1 MPRKPYNLK
10 PMANAWDAALTDD
23 QRWQAY
29 GKFVEFRAKWWE
41 VAAWVEKELGI
52 SQPSRSGLYRFADRM
67 RKLESAHR
75 VEQSIIA
82 RSEIGELA
90 AKAGQRDDEMVAAY
104 ETLAADAALQFGD
117 AKKASLF
124 TKMAIAIGEKIAT
137 REALSIK
144 RRAQVT
150 KEENLRLARAKF
162 ESAENR
168 LTAARDAIARLDQS
182 GGITPEARAEIEK
195 AMGLL

>member
-10 PMANAWDAALTDD
+10 PMANSWDAALTDD

-29 GKFVEFRAKWWE
+29 DKFVEFRAKWWE
-41 VAAWVEKELGI
+41 VAAWVEKEFKI
-52 SQPSRSGLYRFADRM
+52 QSPSRSGLYRFADRM

-90 AKAGQRDDEMVAAY
+90 KKAGQRDEEMVAAY

-124 TKMAIAIGEKIAT
+124 TKMAISIGEKRAEKIKLELKARQVAAAEKAVNERVKSE
-137 REALSIK
+137 REKAVDGLMDLAK
-144 RRAQVT
+144 D
-150 KEENLRLARAKF
+150 NARATELLQQFLK
-162 ESAENR
+162 
-168 LTAARDAIARLDQS
+168 AIED
-182 GGITPEARAEIEK
+182 GGGK
-195 AMGLL
+195 